1 MTPARAIDVVV
12 VGAGHNGL
20 AMSAALSAHGVDHV
34 VLERGAVADR
44 WLTQRWDSMRLL
56 TPNWMTRLPGWHY
69 AGADPDGFMTAA
81 QMADFIA
88 GYAAHLA
95 APVRAHTP
103 VHAAWPHGDGY
114 RVQTDDGT
122 WQCRA
127 LVIAS
132 GAFGEPVLPRVA
144 AQMPPG
150 LHGVSA
156 ARYRRPEELPHG
168 GVLVVGASATG
179 LQLAREIH
187 ASGRPVTL
195 AVGEHVRLPR
205 LYRGRDIH
213 WWMHVTGL
221 LEQRIEDEAEPDRA
235 RRLPSPQLMGTP
247 QRSTLDLNTLRAQ
260 GVEVVGRLVGVRDGK
275 AQFSGSLRNVCALA
289 DLKMNRLLDG
299 IDARARSRGLDPIVG
314 PVERFAP
321 TLPSRAPRLALDL
334 GGDVRSVVWAT
345 GYRPE
350 LSWLHAPVFDERGGL
365 RHDRGVVAAS
375 RLFVLGLPFMRRRQS
390 SFILGCEDDVR
401 ALSLRLVAQLRA
413 MKPATVRDPKSVRL
427 VEGRDALANPPERT
441 WVQSA

>member
-1 MTPARAIDVVV
+1 MSPARAVDVVV

-20 AMSAALSAHGVDHV
+20 AMSAALSAHGIDHV
-34 VLERGAVADR
+34 VLERGNVAER
-44 WLTQRWDSMRLL
+44 WRTQRWDSMRLL

-69 AGADPDGFMTAA
+69 NGAEPDGFMTAA
-81 QMADFIA
+81 ETADFIA
-88 GYAAHLA
+88 GYAARIA
-95 APVRAHTP
+95 APVRTHTQ
-103 VHAAWPHGDGY
+103 VHAAWPHGSGY
-114 RVQTDDGT
+114 RVRTDRGT

-132 GAFGEPVLPRVA
+132 GAFGEPALPRVA
-144 AQMPPG
+144 AEMPRG
-150 LHGVSA
+150 LHCISA
-156 ARYRRPEELPHG
+156 AQYRRPAELPDG

-179 LQLAREIH
+179 LQLACEIH

-195 AVGEHVRLPR
+195 AAGEHVRLPR

-235 RRLPSPQLMGTP
+235 RRLPSPQLIGTP

-260 GVEVVGRLVGVRDGK
+260 GIDVVGRLVGVRAGK

-299 IDARARSRGLDPIVG
+299 IDALARSRGLDEVVG

-321 TLPSRAPRLALDL
+321 TLPSRAPRLTLDL
-334 GGDVRSVVWAT
+334 GVDVRSVVWAT

-350 LSWLHAPVFDERGGL
+350 LSWLQAPVFDPRGGL
-365 RHDRGVVAAS
+365 RHDRGVVAAT
-375 RLFVLGLPFMRRRQS
+375 RVYVLGLPFMRRRQS
-390 SFILGCEDDVR
+390 SFILGCEDDVQ
-401 ALSLRLVAQLRA
+401 ALSVHLVAQLRA
-413 MKPATVRDPKSVRL
+413 VKSTIAADRSCA
-427 VEGRDALANPPERT
+427 VEP
-441 WVQSA
+441 